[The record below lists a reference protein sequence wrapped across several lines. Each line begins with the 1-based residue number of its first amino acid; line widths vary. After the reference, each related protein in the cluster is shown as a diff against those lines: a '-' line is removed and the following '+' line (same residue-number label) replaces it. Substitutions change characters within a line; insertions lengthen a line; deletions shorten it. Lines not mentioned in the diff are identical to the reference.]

1 MNGFVPSIAAGA
13 VAFVVAGVLVPLLVR
28 FAVGRNLLDVPNP
41 RSSHETP
48 TPRLGGLA
56 VIAGAWVGAL
66 LAAVSGVGLSSTGWV
81 ILIAASLVGA
91 VGLVDDLGNLHFATK
106 AAGQA
111 AVALGLL
118 VLLPPPLV
126 EATGG
131 VVRILL
137 LVLGAVWI
145 VALVNAFNFMDGID
159 GIVGG
164 TALVN
169 ALFLF
174 SLPHFSGAGVILA
187 SFCGAV
193 AGFLL
198 WNIGPASIFLGD
210 AGSHFVGLLLAAAAL
225 YAPVVMSGGGFSPV
239 ELLACALVFT
249 PFLLD
254 TAYTLVVRIRAGK
267 NVFSAHREH
276 IYQRITP
283 SPAMHRRTSNLYY
296 GAAVVAGL
304 AAILVSGDE
313 GWTFLVGV
321 ALTVALCV
329 GLMLLPKLLV
339 PR

>member
-1 MNGFVPSIAAGA
+1 MNGLVPGIAAGA
-13 VAFVVAGVLVPLLVR
+13 VAFLVAGVLVPLLVK
-28 FAVGRNLLDVPNP
+28 FAVGRNLLDVPNL

-66 LAAVSGVGLSSTGWV
+66 LAVVSGATLSSTGWA
-81 ILIAASLVGA
+81 ILVAATLVGA
-91 VGLVDDLGNLHFATK
+91 VGLVDDLGNLHFGPK

-111 AVALGLL
+111 AVAFGLV

-131 VVRILL
+131 VFRLAL
-137 LVLGAVWI
+137 LVLGALWI

-174 SLPHFSGAGVILA
+174 ALPHFPGAGTVLVI
-187 SFCGAV
+187 FCGAA
-193 AGFLL
+193 AGFLM
-198 WNIGPASIFLGD
+198 WNVGPASIFLGD
-210 AGSHFVGLLLAAAAL
+210 AGSHFVGLTLAAAAL
-225 YAPVVMSGGGFSPV
+225 YAPVGNPGGGLSV
-239 ELLACALVFT
+239 AEILACVLVFT

-254 TAYTLVVRIRAGK
+254 TAYTLVVRFRAGK

-283 SPAMHRRTSNLYY
+283 SPAMHRRTSNFYY

-304 AAILVSGDE
+304 AALLVSGDE
-313 GWTFLVGV
+313 GWMLPVGLAL
-321 ALTVALCV
+321 ALTLCAS
-329 GLMLLPKLLV
+329 LMLLPKLLGS
-339 PR
+339 R